1 MPHKRINFGTRIS
14 AAQQT
19 TNHRGVATHTHT
31 PLARLMLI
39 EMHGLDCP
47 FFSWNGIV
55 IVFGLKW
62 SVKRAG
68 VCQKSLGI
76 NHILQFGKVHASAKR
91 YLDTSIHRYNAKDK
105 RVQRKCKYKCGG
117 EAVDN
122 PLLLRGTLSW
132 LVKRP
137 LDLCGCRNQIIILFL
152 SYPVDDRTGGNIDN
166 NLDMN
171 W

>member
-31 PLARLMLI
+31 HTPLARLMLI

-47 FFSWNGIV
+47 FSDGIV

-62 SVKRAG
+62 SVKRAR

-91 YLDTSIHRYNAKDK
+91 YLDTSIHRYNAKHK
-105 RVQRKCKYKCGG
+105 RVPRKCKYKCWGG
-117 EAVDN
+117 
-122 PLLLRGTLSW
+122 GSW
-132 LVKRP
+132 QP
-137 LDLCGCRNQIIILFL
+137 SSSEGGHCLDLSSGHLIYAAAEIKLLFCFYHTL
-152 SYPVDDRTGGNIDN
+152 
-166 NLDMN
+166 
-171 W
+171 